1 MPRQVLRANLNQH
14 QPKNRLSKNDDL
26 NINEAMRKTK
36 NYLEKRFAGE
46 GGGGSIISRKE
57 IITLK

>member
-36 NYLEKRFAGE
+36 NYLEKRFAG
-46 GGGGSIISRKE
+46 GGEGSIISRKE

>member
-1 MPRQVLRANLNQH
+1 MPRQDLRANSNQH

-26 NINEAMRKTK
+26 SINEAMQKTK
-36 NYLEKRFAGE
+36 NYLEERFA
-46 GGGGSIISRKE
+46 GGGGSIITRKE

>member
-36 NYLEKRFAGE
+36 NYLEKRFAG
-46 GGGGSIISRKE
+46 GGGGR
-57 IITLK
+57 

>member
-26 NINEAMRKTK
+26 NINKAMRKTK
-36 NYLEKRFAGE
+36 NYLEKRFA

>member
-26 NINEAMRKTK
+26 NINEAMKKTK
-36 NYLEKRFAGE
+36 NYLEKRFAGGE
-46 GGGGSIISRKE
+46 GSIISRKE